1 MGYQESLIYIQ
12 PQEQVGQIVKEYF
25 MARQQDPSGR
35 FLADIPAAV
44 RLQAPLKGCP
54 AGSVLLWAA
63 GARSNNMLQA
73 AMPDDWRL
81 PGFCTV
87 RTIPVEDIQHLLDHA
102 VRDGIENELLAY
114 SRSFKYMP
122 LDLYFVEYVSMRERR
137 KTNREKG
144 GGGPER

>member
-1 MGYQESLIYIQ
+1 MFPHGFINRAE
-12 PQEQVGQIVKEYF
+12 K
-25 MARQQDPSGR
+25 
-35 FLADIPAAV
+35 
-44 RLQAPLKGCP
+44 C
-54 AGSVLLWAA
+54 
-63 GARSNNMLQA
+63 N
-73 AMPDDWRL
+73 DWRL

-114 SRSFKYMP
+114 NRSFKYMP

>member
-12 PQEQVGQIVKEYF
+12 PQEQVGQIVKEYL

-63 GARSNNMLQA
+63 GARSNNML
-73 AMPDDWRL
+73 

-102 VRDGIENELLAY
+102 VRDGIENEHLAY
-114 SRSFKYMP
+114 NRSFKYMP

>member
-1 MGYQESLIYIQ
+1 MRE
-12 PQEQVGQIVKEYF
+12 EYF

-63 GARSNNMLQA
+63 GERSSDMLQA

-102 VRDGIENELLAY
+102 VRDGIENEHLAY
-114 SRSFKYMP
+114 NRSFKYMP